1 MDATPIVATGT
12 TPAAPADY
20 QVRATIADA
29 IKEFITDMRLNGR
42 AKWTLKKHTHELSRY
57 ALWLEGEGLNW
68 QEIRARQLKAFTRLK
83 AEKGYS
89 CRSNMLCSLRVFYA
103 WAVEEDYMDE
113 SPAAHFKTP
122 IKPDPLPRALT
133 RDQVKQLITYLTSQE
148 GLRARRNEAALLT
161 MLYAGLRCAECAALR
176 WVDVDMSGKL
186 IAIPISKMG
195 HGRIVVMHRAL
206 HAALEQWREHQG
218 YRDGFTSSELP
229 VFGDT
234 HDNRL
239 NGESLTPE
247 RFGKLCREISAGIGF
262 KFTAH
267 QLRHTFA
274 THTLRQSGNLFAVSK
289 SLGHRKIEQTMR
301 YVSADVEHLRGAVDQ
316 LPDLGEW

>member
-1 MDATPIVATGT
+1 MDAAPIVATGAIPS
-12 TPAAPADY
+12 TPTEY
-20 QVRATIADA
+20 QVTAAIGDA

-42 AKWTLKKHTHELSRY
+42 ANWTLKKHTHELNRY
-57 ALWLEGEGLNW
+57 ALWLEQEGLNW
-68 QEIRARQLKAFTRLK
+68 QEVRARQLKAFTRQK

-89 CRSNMLCSLRVFYA
+89 CKSNMLCSLRVFYA
-103 WAVEEDYMDE
+103 WAVGEDYLDE

-122 IKPDPLPRALT
+122 AKPDPLPKALT
-133 RDQVKQLITYLTSQE
+133 RDQVKQLITYLAGQE
-148 GLRARRNEAALLT
+148 GLRARRNEAAVLT
-161 MLYAGLRCAECAALR
+161 MLYAGLRCAECAGLR
-176 WVDVDMSGKL
+176 WEDVDMRGRL

-195 HGRIVVMHRAL
+195 HGRVVVMHRAL
-206 HAALEQWREHQG
+206 HGALEIWREHQG
-218 YRDGFTSSELP
+218 HQEGAAQAA

-239 NGESLTPE
+239 NGESLAPE
-247 RFGKLCREISAGIGF
+247 RFGKLCRTISADIGF

-267 QLRHTFA
+267 QLRHSFA
-274 THTLRQSGNLFAVSK
+274 THTLRQSGNLFAGSK

>member
-1 MDATPIVATGT
+1 
-12 TPAAPADY
+12 
-20 QVRATIADA
+20 
-29 IKEFITDMRLNGR
+29 
-42 AKWTLKKHTHELSRY
+42 
-57 ALWLEGEGLNW
+57 
-68 QEIRARQLKAFTRLK
+68 
-83 AEKGYS
+83 
-89 CRSNMLCSLRVFYA
+89 
-103 WAVEEDYMDE
+103 MDE

-161 MLYAGLRCAECAALR
+161 MIYAGLRCAECAGLR
-176 WVDVDMSGKL
+176 WGDVDMSGKL

-195 HGRIVVMHRAL
+195 HGRVVVMHRAL
-206 HAALEQWREHQG
+206 YRALEKWREHQG
-218 YRDGFTSSELP
+218 HQEPAALELP

-234 HDNRL
+234 HNDKL
-239 NGESLTPE
+239 NGESLSPE
-247 RFGKLCREISAGIGF
+247 RFSKLCRQISADIGF